1 MKITKKKLQE
11 LIKEELRR
19 ALKEGTT
26 VKGVHEPENVHFE
39 ATITTNH
46 SGDGQ
51 YRAMLEVSRDEGMY
65 GAQVK
70 ATGENRS
77 SAIANVLRAL
87 AADPKLDVF
96 FGAK

>member
-26 VKGVHEPENVHFE
+26 IKGAHEPENVHFE

-46 SGDGQ
+46 SGDGN
-51 YRAMLEVSRDEGMY
+51 YRAVLEVSRDEGMY
-65 GAQVK
+65 GAQVE
-70 ATGENRS
+70 AIGENRS
-77 SAIANVLRAL
+77 SAIANVLRVL
-87 AADPKLDVF
+87 AADQKLDVF